1 MQKYYNYY
9 KTYYLKSSSESGPG
23 DLGLSG
29 WEGVGAGEEGRGAAN
44 SDMSEASMSW
54 TLNKDL
60 SSSENKNFINY
71 FTVQLPSLWEKDQPF

>member
-1 MQKYYNYY
+1 MPQAKIKIGDGCKNITIIT

-44 SDMSEASMSW
+44 SDMSEASMS
-54 TLNKDL
+54 
-60 SSSENKNFINY
+60 
-71 FTVQLPSLWEKDQPF
+71 